1 MAKKKKA
8 DSLHKSLPHDSVSAA
23 DENAS
28 ALDKLNSQYDINSVV
43 ALYSSLHSHDDNWTR
58 ASLLLLLRSWV
69 TSLCDFDPVTG
80 ESLPTSITDLIN
92 KLGKSNRILTA
103 DGEIRD
109 RVFRI
114 VSHTNEA
121 IRAIVDH
128 TRKLIIR
135 EHNLVPIYAAREVD
149 INSIQWLSRKPGR
162 TLREKLSGKPY
173 VKAVQRKSSVD
184 SSENRLFKACM
195 ELLEQTLLLRQS
207 SVQLLPED
215 VCEDQL
221 ISIQRWLRS
230 DDASEIGYWTNLP
243 PNNALLQDKRYR
255 KIWDAW
261 LWLQDIDKKISGDN
275 QRLAQDYLHVIFW
288 SVLSL
293 LNQSGKFRL
302 IQQPVIVDWD
312 EFRILP
318 AMKVEGCI
326 ITDNNLLCGQVIYI
340 DLNKQWGKLN
350 TADNNELFFHKRG
363 LGASLK
369 IDALKVGDRI
379 SYDLGKNEKGDCAIN
394 IRLIQEIR
402 YYNFEIS
409 DKTFR
414 IKDDINEL
422 IIEASLDS
430 MIMRTCPETNINGYG
445 YSHSE
450 LNNIVYKTM
459 SLLRI
464 DPFSRS
470 SADQAIE
477 EQNWD
482 ESTLDLCSIR
492 PLFTN
497 TQGSQV
503 PLSERLLVQYWPN
516 SELIDCGSSN
526 AIMLGK
532 DIVSIS
538 MRSLFFYQ
546 NELSTNQVNSAAMQ
560 FAQTLNKSIQA
571 DRLTYLIPDSLSEFD
586 WESVRRAVNFYYPEA
601 TPLPKSIATIF
612 AWHTSKRFA
621 KDEVRDNDVV
631 LVIDHSDEGIIVTP
645 IQAVFNQKL
654 LEVLPESGGITWDR
668 HPSYIIH
675 DKLIYGNM
683 VNNLSNNHCEQA
695 NELLKLFGFNGL
707 VSDAGALSIVNDEK
721 WYHLPKS
728 LHEIL
733 TKNLDNHTLTP
744 NDVSKCL
751 KSISKLSK
759 SNSVFILPN
768 EDTIRKPEDLYSYKW
783 LGSAWS
789 PIKGSLSLIKWQSHA
804 EGIAL
809 WRDHLPELSIEIV
822 VDGHF
827 ENFYLVKDATVA
839 PQRGNKVIIPIKET
853 FILPAG
859 QPHYSFPLQQ
869 GEGKRKLQFMAYL
882 KSPSFPLKEGTSCKL
897 HMTYTYGVDDPY
909 ELTFIPINTID
920 AEIKPI
926 HVEWR
931 SSSLITPA
939 ETNSLVSPAFP
950 TPKTWNDFQHYPRK
964 DCKTYTNLMDWCV
977 LKLASLDNQ
986 IVIDPK
992 GFINQIMDH
1001 RKTGYFE
1008 WGKYDKTNKYYC
1020 RVNVDGDSVFC
1031 HSSNFYEEVDF
1042 DTLYQGLPV
1051 YLDVIET
1058 SNGYKGIDITVSEIM
1073 PIDLLDR
1080 YSAYIKSE
1088 IATVRK
1094 AIYDIRFP
1102 VITMWNNGHTLAEPG
1117 VPENFRCIMLQRI
1130 EQAQSLIKG
1139 DSISDELKDEL
1150 FFFLS
1155 CLHKDAPIVVSEQLE
1170 KVVFNEK
1177 QLLKYNRNI
1186 AYAIGTA
1193 ELQWQVN
1200 LFSYAIEPHTKD
1212 GLVLY
1217 ITLEILALV
1226 LWRSINLVYRI
1237 TADELASINQRLLSS
1252 LRYYLRCYKNENK
1265 YQDLNKL
1272 CKLLELLL
1280 ALLRMRGMEND
1291 KISSILSPNS
1301 ELARELV
1308 NIVDDLSKVIG
1319 ERNIKIRTR
1328 ISLLLDKPSSF
1339 KNTPDLLY
1347 ALRMYLTGDS
1357 GASAI
1362 SINQII
1368 DDE

>member
-1 MAKKKKA
+1 MAKKQKT
-8 DSLHKSLPHDSVSAA
+8 DSLHKNLPHDSVSAMHA
-23 DENAS
+23 NAS
-28 ALDKLNSQYDINSVV
+28 PLDERNSQYDLNSVV
-43 ALYSSLHSHDDNWTR
+43 ALYSSLHTHYDSWTR
-58 ASLLLLLRSWV
+58 AMLLLLLRSWV
-69 TSLCDFDPVTG
+69 TSLCDFDPFTG

-92 KLGKSNRILTA
+92 KLVRSNRILTA

-121 IRAIVDH
+121 IRAIVDQ

-184 SSENRLFKACM
+184 SSENRLFKACL
-195 ELLEQTLLLRQS
+195 ELLEQTLLIRQS

-230 DDASEIGYWTNLP
+230 DDASEIGFWTNLP

-288 SVLSL
+288 SVLSIL
-293 LNQSGKFRL
+293 HQSGRFRL
-302 IQQPVIVDWD
+302 PQQPVIVNWD
-312 EFRILP
+312 EFSILP

-326 ITDNNLLCGQVIYI
+326 IPDNNHLCGHVIYV
-340 DLNKQWGKLN
+340 DPNKKWGKLK
-350 TADNNELFFHKRG
+350 TADNDELFFHKSG
-363 LGASLK
+363 LSPSLK
-369 IDALKVGDRI
+369 MDALKVGGRI
-379 SYDLGKNEKGDCAIN
+379 SYDMGKNEKGDCAIN
-394 IRLIQEIR
+394 IQLIQAIR
-402 YYNFEIS
+402 YYDFEIS

-414 IKDDINEL
+414 IKDDNNEL

-430 MIMRTCPETNINGYG
+430 IIIRTCPETKIKEYG

-450 LNNIVYKTM
+450 LNDIVCEIM
-459 SLLRI
+459 SLLRV
-464 DPFSRS
+464 DTTSGS
-470 SADQAIE
+470 SADEAIN
-477 EQNWD
+477 EQHWD
-482 ESTLDLCSIR
+482 HSTLDICSIR

-497 TQGSQV
+497 SQGSQV
-503 PLSERLLVQYWPN
+503 SLSKRLLIQYWPN
-516 SELIDCGSSN
+516 SEPIDCGSSN

-532 DIVSIS
+532 DIVSVS

-546 NELSTNQVNSAAMQ
+546 NEISATQVNSIAMQ
-560 FAQTLNKSIQA
+560 FAHTINESVQA
-571 DRLTYLIPDSLSEFD
+571 DRLTYLIPDSISEFD
-586 WESVRRAVNFYYPEA
+586 WESIRRAVNFYYPEA
-601 TPLPKSIATIF
+601 NPLPKSIASVF
-612 AWHTSKRFA
+612 AWHASRRFA
-621 KDEVRDNDVV
+621 KDEVRDNDIV
-631 LVIDHSDEGIIVTP
+631 LVIDYFDDGIIVTP
-645 IQAVFNQKL
+645 VQAVFNQNL
-654 LEVLPESGGITWDR
+654 LELLPESVGITWDR
-668 HPSYIIH
+668 HPSYVIQN
-675 DKLIYGNM
+675 KLIFGNM
-683 VNNLSNNHCEQA
+683 VSNLSNNHCEQA

-707 VSDAGALSIVNDEK
+707 VSDAGALSIVNEEK
-721 WYHLPKS
+721 WNHLPKS
-728 LHEIL
+728 LHEVL
-733 TKNLDNHTLTP
+733 TKNLDNNTLTP

-751 KSISKLSK
+751 KSIPKLSK
-759 SNSVFILPN
+759 SNSVFIIPI

-839 PQRGNKVIIPIKET
+839 PQLGKKVNIPIKET
-853 FILPAG
+853 FNLPAG

-882 KSPSFPLKEGTSCKL
+882 RSPSFPLKESITCKL
-897 HMTYTYGVDDPY
+897 HMTYSYGEDDPY
-909 ELTFIPINTID
+909 ELIFIPLDTID
-920 AEIKPI
+920 TGIKPVR
-926 HVEWR
+926 VEWR
-931 SSSLITPA
+931 QLVGIESINVSALPA
-939 ETNSLVSPAFP
+939 PAFP
-950 TPKTWNDFQHYPRK
+950 QKKTWHD
-964 DCKTYTNLMDWCV
+964 
-977 LKLASLDNQ
+977 
-986 IVIDPK
+986 
-992 GFINQIMDH
+992 FINYPKKD
-1001 RKTGYFE
+1001 
-1008 WGKYDKTNKYYC
+1008 N
-1020 RVNVDGDSVFC
+1020 DG
-1031 HSSNFYEEVDF
+1031 
-1042 DTLYQGLPV
+1042 
-1051 YLDVIET
+1051 T
-1058 SNGYKGIDITVSEIM
+1058 SNLLDWVSESM
-1073 PIDLLDR
+1073 GYLERYIDWINSGTYRELTTTKL
-1080 YSAYIKSE
+1080 
-1088 IATVRK
+1088 RK
-1094 AIYDIRFP
+1094 RLRFP
-1102 VITMWNNGHTLAEPG
+1102 VLTIWCDGHSLTEPD
-1117 VPENFRCIMLQRI
+1117 VPDYFREAICEGINL
-1130 EQAQSLIKG
+1130 SLEIIN
-1139 DSISDELKDEL
+1139 STESPESLVDEL

-1155 CLHKDAPIVVSEQLE
+1155 CLHRDTPQDVAFRLQETIGD
-1170 KVVFNEK
+1170 K
-1177 QLLKYNRNI
+1177 QLLLKYYKNI
-1186 AYAIGTA
+1186 AYAIGSA

-1217 ITLEILALV
+1217 ITLEILALA
-1226 LWRSINLVYRI
+1226 LWRSNDLVYRI

-1252 LRYYLRCYKNENK
+1252 LRYSLRCYKNENK
-1265 YQDLNKL
+1265 FQDLNKL

-1280 ALLRMRGMEND
+1280 ALLRTRGMEND
-1291 KISSILSPNS
+1291 TIISILSPS
-1301 ELARELV
+1301 SAHARELV
-1308 NIVDDLSKVIG
+1308 NIIDDLSKVIV
-1319 ERNIKIRTR
+1319 ERHVKIKTR
-1328 ISLLLDKPSSF
+1328 ISLLLNKPSSF

-1357 GASAI
+1357 GASTI

>member
-28 ALDKLNSQYDINSVV
+28 ALDKLNSQYDINSVA
-43 ALYSSLHSHDDNWTR
+43 ALYSSLHTHDDNYTR
-58 ASLLLLLRSWV
+58 ALLLLLLRSWL
-69 TSLCDFDPVTG
+69 TSSCEFDPFTG
-80 ESLPTSITDLIN
+80 ESLPTSVTELIS
-92 KLGKSNRILTA
+92 KLGKSNRSLTA
-103 DGEIRD
+103 EGEIKD
-109 RVFRI
+109 RVFKI
-114 VSHTNEA
+114 VIHTNEA
-121 IRAIVDH
+121 IKAIVDQ

-149 INSIQWLSRKPGR
+149 MNSLQWLSRKPGR

-195 ELLEQTLLLRQS
+195 ELLEQTLLIRQS
-207 SVQLLPED
+207 SVQPLPED

-221 ISIQRWLRS
+221 ILIQRWLRS
-230 DDASEIGYWTNLP
+230 DEASEIGFWTNLP

-261 LWLQDIDKKISGDN
+261 LWLQDIDRKISCDN

-288 SVLSL
+288 NVLSL
-293 LNQSGKFRL
+293 LHQSGRFRL
-302 IQQPVIVDWD
+302 LQQPVIVNWD
-312 EFRILP
+312 EFSILP

-326 ITDNNLLCGQVIYI
+326 IPENNLVYGHVIYV
-340 DLNKQWGKLN
+340 DQNKKWGKLK
-350 TADNNELFFHKRG
+350 TEDNDELFFHKSG
-363 LGASLK
+363 LSPSLK
-369 IDALKVGDRI
+369 IDALRVGDKI
-379 SYDLGKNEKGDCAIN
+379 SFAMGKNEKGDCAIN

-402 YYNFEIS
+402 YYDFEIS
-409 DKTFR
+409 DKILR
-414 IKDDINEL
+414 IKEDNKEL
-422 IIEASLDS
+422 IIEASSDS
-430 MIMRTCPETNINGYG
+430 IIMSTCPETNKNGYG

-450 LNNIVYKTM
+450 LNNIVYKTI

-464 DPFSRS
+464 DTFSRS
-470 SADQAIE
+470 SVDQTTE
-477 EQNWD
+477 EQHWD
-482 ESTLDLCSIR
+482 DSTLDICSIR

-497 TQGSQV
+497 SQGSQV
-503 PLSERLLVQYWPN
+503 SLSKRLLIQYWPN
-516 SELIDCGSSN
+516 SEPIDCGSSN

-532 DIVSIS
+532 DIVSVS

-546 NELSTNQVNSAAMQ
+546 NEISATQVNSVAMQ
-560 FAQTLNKSIQA
+560 FAHTIYESIQA

-839 PQRGNKVIIPIKET
+839 PQRGKKVIIPIKET

-882 KSPSFPLKEGTSCKL
+882 RSPSFPLKESITCKL
-897 HMTYTYGVDDPY
+897 HMTYSYGEDDPY
-909 ELTFIPINTID
+909 ELIFIPKETIEV
-920 AEIKPI
+920 EIRPVR
-926 HVEWR
+926 VEWR
-931 SSSLITPA
+931 QLVDIES
-939 ETNSLVSPAFP
+939 NSVAVLPVPAFP
-950 TPKTWNDFQHYPRK
+950 QKKTWHDFTNYPKKDND
-964 DCKTYTNLMDWCV
+964 
-977 LKLASLDNQ
+977 
-986 IVIDPK
+986 
-992 GFINQIMDH
+992 G
-1001 RKTGYFE
+1001 
-1008 WGKYDKTNKYYC
+1008 
-1020 RVNVDGDSVFC
+1020 
-1031 HSSNFYEEVDF
+1031 
-1042 DTLYQGLPV
+1042 
-1051 YLDVIET
+1051 T
-1058 SNGYKGIDITVSEIM
+1058 SNLLDWVSESM
-1073 PIDLLDR
+1073 GYLERYIDWINSGTYRELTTTKL
-1080 YSAYIKSE
+1080 
-1088 IATVRK
+1088 RK
-1094 AIYDIRFP
+1094 RLRFP
-1102 VITMWNNGHTLAEPG
+1102 VLTIWCDGHSLTEPDVPDYFREAILEGINLSLEIINSAES
-1117 VPENFRCIMLQRI
+1117 PE
-1130 EQAQSLIKG
+1130 SLV
-1139 DSISDELKDEL
+1139 DEL

-1155 CLHKDAPIVVSEQLE
+1155 CLHRDTPRDIAKRLQEATVD
-1170 KVVFNEK
+1170 K
-1177 QLLKYNRNI
+1177 QLLLKYYRNI
-1186 AYAIGTA
+1186 AYAIGDA
-1193 ELQWQVN
+1193 ELQWQAN

-1217 ITLEILALV
+1217 ITLEILAIA
-1226 LWRSINLVYRI
+1226 LWRSNELVYRI
-1237 TADELASINQRLLSS
+1237 TADELENLSQKLLNS
-1252 LRYYLRCYKNENK
+1252 LQFSLRCYKKDNRF
-1265 YQDLNKL
+1265 QDLNKL

-1280 ALLRMRGMEND
+1280 ALLRTRGMGND
-1291 KISSILSPNS
+1291 TTNRVLSPNS
-1301 ELARELV
+1301 ELTLQLV
-1308 NIVDDLSKVIG
+1308 SIIDDLSKVIL
-1319 ERNIKIRTR
+1319 ESRVNLKTR
-1328 ISLLLDKPSSF
+1328 ISLQLNKPSSF

-1357 GASAI
+1357 GASTI